1 MQSSRKSSLPD
12 KQALATALVRQ
23 RIRANLALWAL
34 ANFRLERGPFRFD
47 GHEYLR
53 DIYACEN
60 RKVVVQKSA
69 QCGISTWLIARAFWL
84 AKEWARRVLYLFP
97 AQHQLAK
104 FVADRV
110 DRAINDSPN
119 IRAAV
124 RHRDGEL
131 VTKARDQVGLKHIGD
146 GAVYFAGS
154 KTVLDVLAAPIDNVM
169 IDELDFCVTEHLD
182 KVERRLGHS
191 TYKGMQKVSTPTID
205 EVGINA
211 EYLKSDRRVW
221 EVPCPECGEYQE
233 MRFFGD
239 VFASPEDREPRDA
252 EAAEVLAG
260 VAVTE
265 ELEWEWLLAGLG
277 RDVRVYCRRCGASL
291 NRLGPGRWTPQ
302 NARSVV
308 PGFKISK
315 LMSSTNAV
323 AELVCAYL
331 KAIGNP
337 TKTEVFY
344 NFDLGEPYT
353 QKGARVDSTMLDRCR
368 VEGYL
373 MPSVSDGP
381 CTAGVDVGTKLNV
394 RVSEL
399 MGNAGGG
406 ATVRRAVFIDALDTF
421 DEVADLMARY
431 RIKGMV
437 VDHDPERR
445 TVEDFAA
452 RFPGRV
458 FLAEYDTHP
467 RGAGWLKEG
476 EGWPAS
482 RVVKLDR
489 TASLDVSGQDVLER
503 RDVLPANAREIP
515 DYYEQMCAPV
525 RVLEDAPDGNK
536 RAVYREGGKPDHYR
550 HAVNYDRAAL
560 EVLRVFGGLEPP
572 KVYDRDESVLCTET
586 TTLGLGS

>member
-1 MQSSRKSSLPD
+1 LLPD

-53 DIYACEN
+53 GIYTCGS
-60 RKVVVQKSA
+60 RRIVVQKSA

-154 KTVLDVLAAPIDNVM
+154 KTVLDVLAAPIDNVI
-169 IDELDFCVTEHLD
+169 IDELDFCVQEHLD

-191 TYKGMQKVSTPTID
+191 SYKGMQKVSTPTVD

-221 EVPCPECGEYQE
+221 EVPCPECGEYEE

-260 VAVTE
+260 AADLK
-265 ELEWEWLLAGLG
+265 ELESEWLLAELG
-277 RDVRVYCRRCGASL
+277 RDVNVYCRHCGAPL
-291 NRLGPGRWTPQ
+291 NRLVGGRWTAQ
-302 NARSVV
+302 NPRSVV

-315 LMSSTNAV
+315 LMSSTNHV

-331 KAIGNP
+331 KAVGNP

-353 QKGARVDSTMLDRCR
+353 HKGARVDYAMLDRCR

-373 MPSVSDGP
+373 MPSVCDGA
-381 CTAGVDVGTKLNV
+381 CTAGVDVGAKLHV

-399 MGNAGGG
+399 VGDTATG
-406 ATVRRAVFIDALDTF
+406 ATVRKAVFIDALDTF
-421 DEVADLMARY
+421 DEVAALMARY
-431 RIKGMV
+431 KIRAMV
-437 VDHDPERR
+437 VDHQPETRA
-445 TVEDFAA
+445 TEDLAA
-452 RFPGRV
+452 RFPGRI

-476 EGWPAS
+476 PDWPLS
-482 RVVKLDR
+482 RVIKLDR
-489 TASLDVSGQDVLER
+489 TASLDESGEDILER
-503 RDVLPANAREIP
+503 RDLLPANARDIP
-515 DYYEQMCAPV
+515 DYYEQMRAPV
-525 RVLEDAPDGNK
+525 RVLEDAADGNK

-550 HAVNYDRAAL
+550 HAVNYDRAAM
-560 EVLRVFGGLEPP
+560 EIIQTYVLPLDEPAVAARVIG
-572 KVYDRDESVLCTET
+572 
-586 TTLGLGS
+586 